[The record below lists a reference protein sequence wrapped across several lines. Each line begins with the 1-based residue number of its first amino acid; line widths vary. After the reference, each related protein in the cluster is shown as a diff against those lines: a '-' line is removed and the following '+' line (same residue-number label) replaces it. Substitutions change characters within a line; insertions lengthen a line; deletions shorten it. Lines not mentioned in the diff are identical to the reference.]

1 MKGRKKVGDFAITD
15 VQIFQG
21 ETGFIK
27 GSLYIAGDRIRTVVP
42 ESGEK
47 HDCTAHSSRLPG
59 KYVIPGLIDIH
70 THGNSGCDFSD
81 GSLEG
86 LCVMGKYLAAHGITS
101 FAPTSMTLPYEKLEA
116 AFRTAAA
123 YRSERPADEARIVGI
138 HMEGPFFSEKKKG
151 AQKEAFLQ
159 RPDTE
164 MFFRLQE
171 ACGHAVCLVDVAPE
185 LPGAEEFI
193 RRVSEDSRVSVGH
206 TDAAYE
212 ETIRAFHAGASH
224 VTHLFNAMTPFH
236 HREPG
241 VIGAASE
248 NESIIAELICDGLH
262 VHSSAVR
269 MAFRLFPGRICLVSD
284 ALRCSGMPDG
294 DYESGGQRITLKN
307 GEARLPDGTLAGAVS
322 NLYEDMVYAMKC
334 GICPKEAILAASLI
348 PAKEAGVENDLG
360 SLEPGKKADFIIC
373 DENWNR
379 EQVFLDGIRIR

>member
-15 VQIFQG
+15 VHIFQG

-27 GSLYIAGDRIRTVVP
+27 GSLYIAGDRIRAVVP

-47 HDCTAHSSRLPG
+47 YACSAHRIRLPG

-86 LCVMGKYLAAHGITS
+86 LHVMGKHLAAHGITS
-101 FAPTSMTLPYEKLEA
+101 FVPTSMTLPYKKLEA

-123 YRSERPADEARIVGI
+123 YRSERPADGARIVGI

-151 AQKEAFLQ
+151 AQNRDFLKQPDAEA
-159 RPDTE
+159 
-164 MFFRLQE
+164 FFRLQE
-171 ACGHAVCLVDVAPE
+171 ECGHAVCLVDVAPE

-193 RRVSEDSRVSVGH
+193 RRVSADSRVSVGH
-206 TDAAYE
+206 TDATYE
-212 ETIRAFHAGASH
+212 ETVRAFQAGASH

-236 HREPG
+236 HRKPG

-248 NESIIAELICDGLH
+248 NESITAELICDGLH
-262 VHSSAVR
+262 VHPSAVR
-269 MAFRLFPGRICLVSD
+269 MAFRLFPGRVCLISD

-294 DYESGGQRITLKN
+294 DYEAGGQQITLKN
-307 GEARLPDGTLAGAVS
+307 GEARLPDGTLAGAVC
-322 NLYEDMVYAMKC
+322 NLYEDMVHAIQY
-334 GICPKEAILAASLI
+334 GIRTEEAILAATLI
-348 PAKEAGVENDLG
+348 PAKEAGVENELG